1 MSRAKQIVPAALVAI
16 VAIAAGI
23 LLSWAVL
30 ERSSAPT
37 LAQATLIDPPRALPP
52 MAFIDEQGQPFGP
65 ERLRGRWSILF
76 FGFTYCPDICP
87 TTLALLAQVEKQLAD
102 LPAEQRPQIVLV
114 SVDPKRDTPEVVQPH
129 FHRHHRRAGRGPR
142 VRLED
147 GRAGGDLAA
156 AGRQLHRRSLRG
168 DLRHR
173 PERSVAG
180 HLLHAAPGR
189 RDRRRLSQHRRGFA
203 ALVIRH
209 S

>member
-87 TTLALLAQVEKQLAD
+87 TTLALLRELKGK
-102 LPAEQRPQIVLV
+102 LPAEALERLRVVMI
-114 SVDPKRDTPEVVQPH
+114 SVDPQRDSPQQLKQYLGY
-129 FHRHHRRAGRGPR
+129 FDAGFQGLTGELADIQKLASAVSIPFIPADTSKPNYTVDHSGNLVILGP
-142 VRLED
+142 D
-147 GRAGGDLAA
+147 GT
-156 AGRQLHRRSLRG
+156 Q
-168 DLRHR
+168 
-173 PERSVAG
+173 
-180 HLLHAAPGR
+180 
-189 RDRRRLSQHRRGFA
+189 RGFIRA
-203 ALVIRH
+203 PLNNQKLATQLPVLVG
-209 S
+209 SEG